1 MDDGGKVDW
10 GFSAS
15 RDVDLLKV
23 RIAKLEAEVERLKKI
38 VESILK
44 AVGRA

>member
-23 RIAKLEAEVERLKKI
+23 SHSQTR
-38 VESILK
+38 
-44 AVGRA
+44 GRG